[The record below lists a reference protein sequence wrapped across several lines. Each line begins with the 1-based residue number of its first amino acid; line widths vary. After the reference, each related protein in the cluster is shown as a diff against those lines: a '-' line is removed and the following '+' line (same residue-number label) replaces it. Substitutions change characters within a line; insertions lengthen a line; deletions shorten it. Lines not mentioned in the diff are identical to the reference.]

1 MMGRIVSRCILAAT
15 ALAVLAVTTP
25 EVAWAGRVQAAAG
38 DCSQPDEC
46 RDRALE
52 ARERGEYERFHDLA
66 WRAVQT
72 GRPNDPALM
81 YLLARAQALSGR
93 RRDAFLMLRRL
104 ADMGAATDA
113 ATEDDFRLTRQLS
126 GWTDIEATFAR
137 NRDRGSSAAADV
149 PRATATPRPAAI
161 AKPPAPAPAA
171 PPPARSAATPAAD
184 PPSAVAAPPRA
195 EAGAAVAPPPPAAA
209 PVPAPAVLGVETR
222 ESSDV
227 ARFSTDRFDPAGLA
241 YDEVSR
247 RFLFGDMRGRR
258 LFVLGEGSTR
268 TADLVR
274 ADAAGFFD
282 VTALEID
289 PRRGDLWVTTTEA
302 DGSTGGI
309 HRLQLISGR
318 AIARFDSPADSG
330 ARLTDLA
337 VAANGTVLVLDSAG
351 RRVLRLRPGA
361 KAVDAAMS
369 FTVDGPAS
377 LAVADSDRVVYLAH
391 GGGIVR
397 LDLQSRS
404 ATPVSA
410 PGGLV
415 LSGFERIRWHRN
427 SLVGVQTMSDAS
439 RALVRLQLNRAGTA
453 ITAAA
458 LLEPSIAAPSAGP
471 LSLTVSGDDLYY
483 SVMSPSS
490 TADGARMD
498 VLVRR
503 VKLQ

>member
-1 MMGRIVSRCILAAT
+1 MMGRIVHRRVLAAATLISLT
-15 ALAVLAVTTP
+15 AITPARASAELA
-25 EVAWAGRVQAAAG
+25 QATAA
-38 DCSQPDEC
+38 DCTQPDEC
-46 RDRALE
+46 RDRALQ
-52 ARERGEYERFHDLA
+52 ARDLAQWERFHDLA

-93 RRDAFLMLRRL
+93 RRDALLMLRRL
-104 ADMGAATDA
+104 ADMGARTDA
-113 ATEDDFRLTRQLS
+113 ATEDDLRLVRELP

-137 NRDRGSSAAADV
+137 NRDGSAPAVAPA
-149 PRATATPRPAAI
+149 PRAAEASRSAI
-161 AKPPAPAPAA
+161 AKPAVPVPTTPPASRPTDAPAA
-171 PPPARSAATPAAD
+171 A
-184 PPSAVAAPPRA
+184 PPSGVAAAPRA
-195 EAGAAVAPPPPAAA
+195 EAAASPAAGGA
-209 PVPAPAVLGVETR
+209 APAVLAVETR
-222 ESSDV
+222 ESADV

-318 AIARFDSPADSG
+318 AIAKFDAPAGTG

-369 FTVDGPAS
+369 FTVDSPVS
-377 LAVADSDRVVYLAH
+377 LAVADTDRVVYLAH
-391 GGGIVR
+391 GGGILR
-397 LDLQSRS
+397 LDLQTRS
-404 ATPVSA
+404 ATPVNA
-410 PGGLV
+410 PGSLV
-415 LSGFERIRWHRN
+415 LTGFERIRWHRN
-427 SLVGVQTMSDAS
+427 SLVGVQTMADGS
-439 RALVRLQLNRAGTA
+439 RALIRLQLNRAGTA
-453 ITAAA
+453 ITAAG
-458 LLEPSIAAPSAGP
+458 LLEASMAAPASGP
-471 LSLTVSGDDLYY
+471 LSLTISGDDLYY
-483 SVMSPSS
+483 SVMQAPPA
-490 TADGARMD
+490 ADAGRMD

>member
-1 MMGRIVSRCILAAT
+1 MMGRTVHRCVLAAATLTILAAT
-15 ALAVLAVTTP
+15 APALASTELT
-25 EVAWAGRVQAAAG
+25 QAAEPA
-38 DCSQPDEC
+38 CSQPDEC

-81 YLLARAQALSGR
+81 YLLARAQAVSGR

-104 ADMGAATDA
+104 ADMGAQTDA

-137 NRDRGSSAAADV
+137 NRDGRASAPPAAEASR
-149 PRATATPRPAAI
+149 PAIARPAAPV
-161 AKPPAPAPAA
+161 PPT
-171 PPPARSAATPAAD
+171 PPPVRRAD
-184 PPSAVAAPPRA
+184 APVAAPPSAAAPSPRA
-195 EAGAAVAPPPPAAA
+195 DAGAAAP
-209 PVPAPAVLGVETR
+209 PAPAVLAVETR
-222 ESSDV
+222 ESADV
-227 ARFSTDRFDPAGLA
+227 ARFSTDRFDSAGLA

-302 DGSTGGI
+302 NGSAGGI

-318 AIARFDSPADSG
+318 AIARFDAPADSS

-361 KAVDAAMS
+361 KAVDAAMA
-369 FTVDGPAS
+369 FTVDAPVS

-397 LDLQSRS
+397 LDLQTRN
-404 ATPVSA
+404 ATPVTA

-415 LSGFERIRWHRN
+415 LTGFERIRWHRN
-427 SLVGVQTMSDAS
+427 SLVGVQAMPDGS
-439 RALVRLQLNRAGTA
+439 RALVRLQLNRAGTG
-453 ITAAA
+453 ITAAS
-458 LLEPSIAAPSAGP
+458 LLEPSVAAPASGP
-471 LSLTVSGDDLYY
+471 LALTVSGDDLYY
-483 SVMSPSS
+483 SVVDASSPVD
-490 TADGARMD
+490 AGRMN

-503 VKLQ
+503 ITLR